1 MNPYEDYEEYIK
13 FCIQNEEREKKKG
26 YLDRIKGYEM
36 LLDTHSK
43 ISKAFHEQNIFSD
56 LEEFKKDIIQ
66 NKKKEIFNNA
76 EDDSFSLNCIIF

>member
-1 MNPYEDYEEYIK
+1 MK
-13 FCIQNEEREKKKG
+13 KKKKKKG

-56 LEEFKKDIIQ
+56 LEEFKK
-66 NKKKEIFNNA
+66 EITEQKDKYIND
-76 EDDSFSLNCIIF
+76 EENCLIF

>member
-1 MNPYEDYEEYIK
+1 
-13 FCIQNEEREKKKG
+13 
-26 YLDRIKGYEM
+26 M

-66 NKKKEIFNNA
+66 NKKKEIFENA
-76 EDDSFSLNCIIF
+76 KDDSLLKNCIIF